1 MIIFLIY
8 WVKYIT
14 VYFYLFKCGIWK
26 ILITYS
32 WLAFVVCIIF
42 LMGSTALKAARP
54 PGFRSQLC

>member
-1 MIIFLIY
+1 MIVLIC

-14 VYFYLFKCGIWK
+14 VSFYLFKCVLWK

-54 PGFRSQLC
+54 PGFMSQLC